1 MMETKDIP
9 ENTVRYCLYARK
21 SSEGDER
28 QAMSID
34 SQIKEMSDMATRL
47 GIYVKDI
54 KKESHSAKMSGKRPV
69 FAQIIEDIRSN
80 IYDGILTW
88 APDRLSRN
96 AGDLGLLVDLMDQN
110 KLIKIQTF
118 SQSFTNNPN
127 EKFLLMILCSQAK
140 LENDQKGLNVKRG
153 IRNKCEMGW
162 RPSMAPVG
170 YYNRAFNGIK
180 DAVIDPDR
188 GSLVKRMFQLV
199 AEENYSGRDIWSW
212 CREVGLT
219 NKSGKGITLSQI
231 YLMLKNPYYY
241 GEFEFPVGSGK
252 WYLGKHKPLIP
263 KKLFDQVQRKLIS
276 YPRVK
281 WGSKEFI
288 YKGLFKCATCGA
300 TIVGEEKNRSLT
312 NGKTNHHIYYH
323 CSRQV
328 NYKCT
333 EPYLEEEILRR
344 QIVKFIEKLDVQKLN
359 LSEQLKLDLENF
371 TKTKKEI
378 LILNN
383 IFPEDQKIDLTEYAR
398 YVLREGTITAK
409 RNLIIGLNLD
419 IYLHNKELVLKQF

>member
-1 MMETKDIP
+1 MSETKEIP
-9 ENTVRYCLYARK
+9 ENSVRYCLYARK

-34 SQIKEMSDMATRL
+34 SQIKEMSDMANRL
-47 GIYVKDI
+47 GLYVKDI
-54 KKESHSAKMSGKRPV
+54 KKESHSAKLSGKRPV
-69 FAQIIEDIRSN
+69 FAQLIEDIRNN
-80 IYDGILTW
+80 IFDGILTW

-110 KLIKIQTF
+110 RLIKIQTF

-162 RPSMAPVG
+162 RPSMAPIG
-170 YYNRAFNGIK
+170 YYNRAFNGTK

-199 AEENYSGRDIWSW
+199 AEENYSGRDIWNW
-212 CREVGLT
+212 CREVNLT

-276 YPRVK
+276 HPRVK
-281 WGSKEFI
+281 WGSKNFT

-300 TIVGEEKNRSLT
+300 TIVGEEKNRKLT
-312 NGKTNHHIYYH
+312 NGKVNYHVYYH

-344 QIVKFIEKLDVQKLN
+344 QIIKFIEKLDIQKLN
-359 LSEQLKLDLENF
+359 LGEQLKLDLENF

-383 IFPEDQKIDLTEYAR
+383 IFPEDQKVDLTEYAR

-409 RNLIIGLNLD
+409 RNLITGLNINIL
-419 IYLHNKELVLKQF
+419 IHNKELVIKQF